1 MIPLEWIL
9 LGVVIVFLFAVT
21 LVGLVFYF
29 NEFSRELRYLNM
41 EISRTTG
48 EERKYWIKKK
58 QRLLLSLIP
67 FVKY

>member
-1 MIPLEWIL
+1 LEWIL

>member
-1 MIPLEWIL
+1 M

-21 LVGLVFYF
+21 LVGLVLYF
-29 NEFSRELRYLNM
+29 NKFSRELRYLNM

-48 EERKYWIKKK
+48 EDRKYWKKKK
-58 QRLLLSLIP
+58 QKLLLSLIP